1 MVDSLLT
8 MEEIASWL
16 GIGWTT
22 LYRSL
27 YRALYR
33 ALGRARTVPIG
44 RTAAAKTLSQS
55 RLSGRKAR
63 AAAAPVVRKE
73 REPALMCGRYAS
85 F

>member
-22 LYRSL
+22 L